1 MSITDNV
8 TVMRKGITIKS
19 LKTSKTNPKKLAEL
33 MVGRSINSP
42 EIPLSMSLGGKKFKL
57 QRFS

>member
-19 LKTSKTNPKKLAEL
+19 LKTSKTNPKKLAAY
-33 MVGRSINSP
+33 
-42 EIPLSMSLGGKKFKL
+42 GGTKYQFTRDKKK
-57 QRFS
+57 